1 MFARYNAGR
10 GDMMKSSRL
19 FQIVYRLLQDGRL
32 TAPELA
38 TQLEVSKRTIYR
50 DIDVLCEAGVPIA
63 TEQGK
68 GGGIR
73 LMEDF
78 VFSRALMSEA
88 EQEQLLLAVKSL
100 SPITQENELVTKLGA
115 LFQRRGASW
124 LEVDFTRWG
133 QVGRP
138 DRRFELIKAAILE
151 KRVLR
156 FQYAAASGVSARSV
170 RPARLSYKS
179 SAWYLQGFC
188 LGRRDWRTFKL
199 TRMSALELTGERFE
213 EVLFPPPIDIDDG
226 PHDWPEICLR
236 FPPAAAFR
244 VYDEFENV
252 SREPDGSLLV
262 VTRMPLGDG
271 WLYGYLLSFG
281 GAAEVLRPESVRR
294 GLAECAKRTWERYEK
309 NFSDIED
316 LSEDVMFSPVS
327 YTHPR
332 EEDEY
337 GQEAIQMEQKFC
349 QSCGMP
355 MGSAPTDEFNELYG
369 REKDGSLSQD
379 YCAYCYKDGAFTRDC
394 TMEEMIDFCVPFMVK
409 SDPAMTEDKARE
421 MMRSFFPKLK
431 RWAKA

>member
-1 MFARYNAGR
+1 
-10 GDMMKSSRL
+10 MKSSRL

-38 TQLEVSKRTIYR
+38 AQLEVSKRTVYR
-50 DIDVLCEAGVPIA
+50 DIEALCEAGVPIV

-73 LMEDF
+73 LMENF
-78 VFSRALMSEA
+78 VFSKALMSEA

-100 SPITQENELVTKLGA
+100 SSVTQENELITKLGA
-115 LFQRRGASW
+115 LFQRNGTGW
-124 LEVDFTRWG
+124 LEVDFSRWG
-133 QVGRP
+133 QSGKPDGRF
-138 DRRFELIKAAILE
+138 DLIKTAILE

-156 FQYAAASGVSARSV
+156 FQYAAASGVGSRSV

-188 LGRRDWRTFKL
+188 LDRQDWRTFKL
-199 TRMSALELTGERFE
+199 TRISALRLTDERFDE
-213 EVLFPPPIDIDDG
+213 TLLPPPIEIVDE
-226 PHDWPEICLR
+226 PAEWPMIRLR

-252 SREPDGSLLV
+252 LQETDGSLLV
-262 VTRMPLGDG
+262 TTRMPLGDG

-281 GAAEVLRPESVRR
+281 GAAEVIEPESVRR
-294 GLAECAKRTWERYEK
+294 GLAERARAIWKQYEK
-309 NFSDIED
+309 NIPQGAD
-316 LSEDVMFSPVS
+316 LSGDVTFAPVS

-355 MGSAPTDEFNELYG
+355 MDGAPVEESQDSRYG
-369 REKDGSLSQD
+369 REKDGSLSHD

-394 TMEEMIDFCVPFMVK
+394 TMEEMIDFCVPFVVE
-409 SDPAMTEDKARE
+409 SNAGMTEDKARE
-421 MMRSFFPKLK
+421 MMRAFFPKLK
-431 RWAKA
+431 RWARA